1 MTIVRVKVLF
11 FGMLKDIVGRSEDH
25 IEMADGAR
33 VESVFTRYAHDFP
46 RLTDLESSIVL
57 ACNHEFCDRS
67 AAVRE
72 GDEIAFLPP
81 VSGGTGGT
89 GNCPPRYTHE
99 IRDPDT
105 GCFFALTREAI
116 DTPDLARQ
124 LLRGEDGA
132 VVDFEGVVRNNT
144 KGRATK
150 FLDYECYEPMA
161 VKMMAEIGREILV
174 AHAIGRIA
182 MVHRL
187 GRLQIGE
194 ASVAVVVTA
203 PHRKPAFEAA
213 LEGINRLKR
222 IVPIWKKEHFA
233 DGEVWVD
240 GEWDESVL
248 KK

>member
-11 FGMLKDIVGRSEDH
+11 FGMLKDIVGRGEDQ
-25 IEMADGAR
+25 IELADDAR
-33 VESVFTRYAHDFP
+33 VDAVFARYARDFP

-57 ACNHEFCDRS
+57 ACNQEFCDRS
-67 AAVRE
+67 AAVQE

-81 VSGGTGGT
+81 VSGGTG
-89 GNCPPRYTHE
+89 RYTHE
-99 IRDPDT
+99 ISDSDT
-105 GCFFALTREAI
+105 GCFFALTRETINTAGV
-116 DTPDLARQ
+116 ARL

-132 VVDFEGVVRNNT
+132 VVNFEGVVRNNT

-161 VKMMAEIGREILV
+161 VKMMAEIGREIL
-174 AHAIGRIA
+174 ASHAIGRIA
-182 MVHRL
+182 LVHRL
-187 GRLQIGE
+187 GRLEIGE

-233 DGEVWVD
+233 DGEVWVE
-240 GEWDESVL
+240 GEWDESIL

>member
-25 IEMADGAR
+25 IELADGAR
-33 VESVFTRYAHDFP
+33 LESVFTFYARDFP

-81 VSGGTGGT
+81 VSGGSGE
-89 GNCPPRYTHE
+89 CPGRYTHE
-99 IRDPDT
+99 ILDADT
-105 GCFFALTREAI
+105 GCFFALTRETI
-116 DTPDLARQ
+116 DTPSLARQ

-144 KGRATK
+144 KGRATQ

-174 AHAIGRIA
+174 AHPIGRIA

-233 DGEVWVD
+233 DGEIWVE

-248 KK
+248 NK

>member
-25 IEMADGAR
+25 IELADGAR
-33 VESVFTRYAHDFP
+33 VESVFTRYARDFP

-57 ACNHEFCDRS
+57 ACNREFCDRS

-81 VSGGTGGT
+81 VSGGTGK
-89 GNCPPRYTHE
+89 CPGRYTHE
-99 IRDPDT
+99 IHDPDT
-105 GCFFALTREAI
+105 GCFFALTRETI
-116 DTPDLARQ
+116 DTPGLARQ

-144 KGRATK
+144 KGRTTK

-174 AHAIGRIA
+174 THAIGRIA

-187 GRLQIGE
+187 GRLEIGE

-222 IVPIWKKEHFA
+222 VVPIWKKEHFA
-233 DGEVWVD
+233 DGEVWVE